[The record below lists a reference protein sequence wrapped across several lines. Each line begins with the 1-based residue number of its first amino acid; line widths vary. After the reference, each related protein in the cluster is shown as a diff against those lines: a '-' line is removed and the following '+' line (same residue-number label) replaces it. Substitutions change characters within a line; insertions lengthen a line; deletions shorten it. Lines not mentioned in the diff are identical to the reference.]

1 LHRPI
6 ILRQSVDEDLQKII
20 EMYESYDEKAF
31 YQGLPPADP
40 KKLEEW
46 VRYVMAEGFNITG
59 LSFNNKVICHGS
71 IFAID
76 KRRAEFLVAIRQD
89 FQNAGIGQTLSRTI
103 KTAAKELG
111 FSQMW
116 LVVETYN
123 PKARHIYTKL
133 GFRTTYSKVGEEA
146 EMVIDLD
153 FDPAIEVTISQI
165 MTRDVCSVNSEK
177 CAIDAINLFI
187 EKDIS
192 GVPVVDSNNRL
203 VGFITET
210 DVLESW
216 VKDRRI
222 AEIMT
227 RDIIYVNENT
237 KIKDIVNL
245 ICESRVKQIPV
256 VDGDH
261 RQLVGIISR
270 KDIIRHLFE
279 NDEGG
284 NIAAQD

>member
-1 LHRPI
+1 
-6 ILRQSVDEDLQKII
+6 
-20 EMYESYDEKAF
+20 MYQSYDDKAF

-40 KKLEEW
+40 GKLVEW
-46 VRYVMAEGFNITG
+46 VDHMMAHGYNITG
-59 LSFNNKVICHGS
+59 LSFDNEVICHGS

-76 KRRAEFLVAIRQD
+76 EKRSEFIIAIKQD
-89 FQNAGIGQTLSRTI
+89 FQNAGIGTNLSRVI

-116 LVVETYN
+116 LVVETFN

-133 GFRTTYSKVGEEA
+133 GFRKTSSRIGEEI

-153 FDPAIEVTISQI
+153 YDPAVEVTVSHI
-165 MTRDVCSVNSEK
+165 MTRDVCCITSEK
-177 CAIDAINLFI
+177 SGIEAIKLFI
-187 EKDIS
+187 EKDLS
-192 GVPVVDSNNRL
+192 GVPVVDSGNRL

-227 RDIIYVNENT
+227 RDVVFVKENSR
-237 KIKDIVNL
+237 IRDIVTM
-245 ICESRVKQIPV
+245 ICEARVKQIPV
-256 VDGDH
+256 VDGEH
-261 RQLVGIISR
+261 NSLVGIIAR
-270 KDIIRHLFE
+270 KDILRHLF
-279 NDEGG
+279 G
-284 NIAAQD
+284 NED